1 MKKEVFVQLKN
12 TRVYEKI
19 IVQIRKLI
27 EEGRLKP
34 NDKLPSERE
43 LAQTLGCSRT
53 SLREACRVL
62 ESEGLII
69 SKAGGGR
76 FVQQV
81 DQSITLKYNFSPVDL
96 IEKTA
101 VIHFLEAREA
111 LEPKIV
117 ELGCER
123 ATEKDIAKMENALK
137 MMEDKLKYPDEDVD
151 ADSNFHLALA
161 EATQNF
167 VFISLMQTNLNL
179 YRQVRK
185 QTLQYTNRYTESLQE
200 HKNILDAVKAGD
212 KERAVQAMHIHLQHL
227 RDNVL
232 GLINKIE

>member
-1 MKKEVFVQLKN
+1 MFVEVQH

-19 IVQIRKLI
+19 VQQIRGLI
-27 EEGRLKP
+27 EDGTLNP
-34 NDKLPSERE
+34 NDRLPSERD

-76 FVQQV
+76 FVQEV
-81 DQSITLKYNFSPVDL
+81 DKRLTFEYRVNPIDL
-96 IEKTA
+96 IEKTSA
-101 VIHFLEAREA
+101 IHFLEAREA

-117 ELGCER
+117 ELATER
-123 ATEKDIAKMENALK
+123 ATKDDIAKIEESLQRLK
-137 MMEDKLKYPDEDVD
+137 EKLKYPDEKVD

-161 EATQNF
+161 EATHNF
-167 VFISLMQTNLNL
+167 VFISMMEMNLNL

-185 QTLQYTNRYTESLQE
+185 QTLKSNDRYIESFQE
-200 HKNILDAVKAGD
+200 HKEILTAITLGD
-212 KERAVQAMHIHLQHL
+212 KERAVQAIHTHLQHL

-232 GLINKIE
+232 GHTNKDE

>member
-1 MKKEVFVQLKN
+1 MKAKMFVELQH

-19 IVQIRKLI
+19 VEQIRKLI
-27 EEGRLKP
+27 EDGMLKP
-34 NDKLPSERE
+34 NDRLPSERD
-43 LAQTLGCSRT
+43 LAETLGCSRT

-62 ESEGLII
+62 ESEGLIV

-81 DQSITLKYNFSPVDL
+81 DQRLTLKYHVNPVDL

-101 VIHFLEAREA
+101 VIHFLEARNA

-117 ELGCER
+117 EIATER
-123 ATEKDIAKMENALK
+123 ATKRDIANIEDSLQKMKE
-137 MMEDKLKYPDEDVD
+137 KLKHPDEKVD

-161 EATQNF
+161 EATHNF
-167 VFISLMQTNLNL
+167 VFISLMEMNLNL

-185 QTLQYTNRYTESLQE
+185 QTLKSTDRYVESLQE
-200 HKNILDAVKAGD
+200 HQDILEAIKLGD
-212 KERAVQAMHIHLQHL
+212 KEGAVRAMHTHIQHLQ
-227 RDNVL
+227 DNVL
-232 GLINKIE
+232 GLINIDE

>member
-1 MKKEVFVQLKN
+1 MKPKMFVELQH

-19 IVQIRKLI
+19 VEQIRKLI
-27 EEGRLKP
+27 EDGTLEP
-34 NDKLPSERE
+34 NDRLPSERE

-62 ESEGLII
+62 ESEGLIV

-76 FVQQV
+76 FIQQV
-81 DQSITLKYNFSPVDL
+81 DQRLTLKYHVNPVDL

-111 LEPKIV
+111 LEPQIV
-117 ELGCER
+117 EIACER
-123 ATEKDIAKMENALK
+123 ATQEDIAKMENSLQRMK
-137 MMEDKLKYPDEDVD
+137 EKLKYPDEKVD

-161 EATQNF
+161 EATHNF
-167 VFISLMQTNLNL
+167 VFVSLMEMNLNL

-185 QTLQYTNRYTESLQE
+185 QTLKSTDRYIESLQE
-200 HKNILDAVKAGD
+200 HKDILEAIKLGD
-212 KERAVQAMHIHLQHL
+212 KESAVQAMQTHLHHL

-232 GLINKIE
+232 GLINKEE

>member
-1 MKKEVFVQLKN
+1 MFIELKN

-19 IVQIRKLI
+19 VLQIRKLI
-27 EEGRLKP
+27 KDGTLKP
-34 NDKLPSERE
+34 NDRLPSERE

-81 DQSITLKYNFSPVDL
+81 DQRLELKYIVDPVDM

-101 VIHFLEAREA
+101 VMHFLEAREA

-117 ELGCER
+117 ELASER
-123 ATEKDIAKMENALK
+123 ATEENIAKMESALK
-137 MMEDKLKYPDEDVD
+137 AMEEKLKYPDEKVD

-167 VFISLMQTNLNL
+167 VFVSLMEMNLNL

-185 QTLQYTNRYTESLQE
+185 QTLKSTSTDRYTESFQE
-200 HKNILDAVKAGD
+200 HKEILEAIKIGN
-212 KERAVQAMHIHLQHL
+212 KEKAVQAMSIHLQNL
-227 RDNVL
+227 RDSVL
-232 GLINKIE
+232 GLISKKE

>member
-1 MKKEVFVQLKN
+1 MFVELQH

-19 IVQIRKLI
+19 VDQIRELI
-27 EEGRLKP
+27 ENGTLKP
-34 NDKLPSERE
+34 NDRLPSERD
-43 LAQTLGCSRT
+43 LAQQLGCSRT

-62 ESEGLII
+62 ESEGLIV

-81 DQSITLKYNFSPVDL
+81 DQRFTLTYQVNPVDL
-96 IEKTA
+96 LERTA

-117 ELGCER
+117 ELACDR
-123 ATEKDIAKMENALK
+123 ATEEDIVKIERALLSMK
-137 MMEDKLKYPDEDVD
+137 EKLKYPEEKVE

-161 EATQNF
+161 EATHNF
-167 VFISLMQTNLNL
+167 VFESMMEMNMHL

-185 QTLQYTNRYTESLQE
+185 QTLKSTDRYTESLQE
-200 HKNILDAVKAGD
+200 HKEIIDAIKAGD
-212 KERAVQAMHIHLQHL
+212 KKRAIQAMRIHLHHL
-227 RDNVL
+227 KDSVL
-232 GLINKIE
+232 GLINKEE

>member
-1 MKKEVFVQLKN
+1 MTEMFVELQN

-19 IVQIRKLI
+19 VVQIRSLI
-27 EEGRLKP
+27 EDGTLKP
-34 NDKLPSERE
+34 NDRLPSERE
-43 LAQTLGCSRT
+43 LAKKLGCSRT

-62 ESEGLII
+62 ESEGLIV

-81 DQSITLKYNFSPVDL
+81 DQRLTLKYRVNPVDM

-101 VIHFLEAREA
+101 VMHFLEAREA

-117 ELGCER
+117 ELACER
-123 ATEKDIAKMENALK
+123 ATEKDIAKIESALK
-137 MMEDKLKYPDEDVD
+137 TMEEKLKYPDEKVD

-167 VFISLMQTNLNL
+167 VFVSLMEMNLNL

-185 QTLQYTNRYTESLQE
+185 QTLTSTDRYMESLQE
-200 HKNILDAVKAGD
+200 HKDVLEAIKEGN
-212 KERAVQAMHIHLQHL
+212 KERAVRAMHTHLQHL
-227 RDNVL
+227 ANNVL
-232 GLINKIE
+232 GLISEKE

>member
-1 MKKEVFVQLKN
+1 MNGKLFVELQH

-19 IVQIRKLI
+19 VEQIRGLI
-27 EEGRLKP
+27 EDGTLKP
-34 NDKLPSERE
+34 NDRLPSERD
-43 LAQTLGCSRT
+43 LAQQLGCSRT

-62 ESEGLII
+62 ESEGLIV

-81 DQSITLKYNFSPVDL
+81 DQRFTLTYQVNPVDL
-96 IEKTA
+96 LERTA
-101 VIHFLEAREA
+101 VMHFLEAREA

-117 ELGCER
+117 EHASER
-123 ATEKDIAKMENALK
+123 ATEEDILKIEKALQAMK
-137 MMEDKLKYPDEDVD
+137 EKLKYPEEKVE

-161 EATQNF
+161 EATHNF
-167 VFISLMQTNLNL
+167 VFVSMMEMNLHL

-185 QTLQYTNRYTESLQE
+185 QTLTSEDRYTESLQE
-200 HKNILDAVKAGD
+200 HKEILDAIKAGD
-212 KERAVQAMHIHLQHL
+212 KNKAIQAMRNHLQHL

-232 GLINKIE
+232 G